1 MKVRCLPLA
10 VALACAMLPMGVMA
24 QASPTAPSSAASAPP
39 AATLGPKQLTLQQSR
54 DSATTPGNLRPEHA
68 TVPQINMPFG
78 KTPAAAPKTQSNPPR
93 GANAASGVGIDD
105 AVARCEAEPDRSV
118 REVCRAQ
125 LARQGGN
132 R

>member
-10 VALACAMLPMGVMA
+10 VALACAMPCGVMA
-24 QASPTAPSSAASAPP
+24 QAGAPVSSLAASAPP
-39 AATLGPKQLTLQQSR
+39 AAKPGPKQLTLQQSR
-54 DSATTPGNLRPEHA
+54 DSATPGNLRPQHA
-68 TVPQINMPFG
+68 TVPQINIPFG
-78 KTPAAAPKTQSNPPR
+78 RTPAAAPKTQANPPR
-93 GANAASGVGIDD
+93 GAIAASGVGIDD